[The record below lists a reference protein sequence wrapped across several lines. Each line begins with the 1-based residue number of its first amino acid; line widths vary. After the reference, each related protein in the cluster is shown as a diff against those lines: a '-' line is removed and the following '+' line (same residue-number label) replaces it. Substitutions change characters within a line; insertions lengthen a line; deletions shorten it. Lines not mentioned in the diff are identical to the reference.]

1 MRFNFCDSCGSFE
14 YTKLINEKNICN
26 NCLNADNK
34 YALPKKEVKV
44 FEKEQESFL
53 SNIAVKEKDKEIIL
67 TGIEQKNELIKR
79 SYKIETIT
87 FLEKLKSFITNNI
100 NVYTVKEFCEHLNIP
115 RSNVEQSIYQLKKQ
129 GLLFSRPVFNQFKQ
143 ERFTI
148 YSSSKDSVNAW
159 QFYELQVFIK
169 SVLKMATVPM
179 STIELADKMNCRKS
193 SVVKSV
199 NRHLCNCVIVYS
211 ADNENFFVLK
221 DSVAHKNIY
230 FHLPTAKKLKS
241 KYQNKLS

>member
-14 YTKLINEKNICN
+14 YTKLINGKNICN

-53 SNIAVKEKDKEIIL
+53 SNIAVKEIIL
-67 TGIEQKNELIKR
+67 TGIEQKNEIIKR

-87 FLEKLKSFITNNI
+87 FLEKLKSFITNNL
-100 NVYTVKEFCEHLNIP
+100 NVYTVKEFCKHLNMP

-129 GLLFSRPVFNQFKQ
+129 GLLFSRAVFNQFKQ

-148 YSSSKDSVNAW
+148 YSSSKDSVNSW

-169 SVLKMATVPM
+169 NVLMTATAPM
-179 STIELADKMNCRKS
+179 STIELADKMKCRKS

-199 NRHLCNCVIVYS
+199 NRHLHNCVVVYS

-221 DSVAHKNIY
+221 GSVAHKNIY
-230 FHLPTAKKLKS
+230 LHLPTAKKLKS
-241 KYQNKLS
+241 EYQK